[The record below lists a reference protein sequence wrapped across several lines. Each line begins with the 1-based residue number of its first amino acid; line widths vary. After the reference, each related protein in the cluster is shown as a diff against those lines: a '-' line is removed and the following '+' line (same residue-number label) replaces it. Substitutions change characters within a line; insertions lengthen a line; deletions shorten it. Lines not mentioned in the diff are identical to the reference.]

1 MAQVEGDEGVI
12 AERGFGAVLGGAHE
26 RGVRFE
32 IVHGGI
38 TVTKG
43 ESLSTFTL
51 ALQGEPDAVAAFLR
65 DLAAIGSVTTVSTGE
80 EAA

>member
-1 MAQVEGDEGVI
+1 M
-12 AERGFGAVLGGAHE
+12 
-26 RGVRFE
+26 RFE